1 MLLLTPPGRIT
12 QKRLNGFLQNL
23 NGGCVRV
30 RTDPL
35 TFGADVDKATNP
47 GNSFLLSLT
56 VQAFRSFH

>member
-1 MLLLTPPGRIT
+1 M
-12 QKRLNGFLQNL
+12 LNGFLQNL
-23 NGGCVRV
+23 NGGCVVRV

-35 TFGADVDKATNP
+35 TFGADVDKATDP

>member
-35 TFGADVDKATNP
+35 TFGADVDKVTNP

-56 VQAFRSFH
+56 VQAFRSFY